1 MNGPHQIDSLDD
13 PRIEPFRDVR
23 DRDLRGRD
31 GLFMAESELV
41 LQRLLRQPER
51 LHALLLSPE
60 KFSRLEGA
68 LANLPDAVP
77 IYIADLELMGRIAGF
92 HVHRG
97 VLATGHRPSSEELD
111 ASTLLAGF
119 KNSNRCTL
127 LMATGITNVDNMGSL
142 FRNAAAF
149 GVDAVILNANCCDPL
164 YRKAIRVSMGHV
176 LGMPWAIAED
186 WVATLGL
193 LRTSLGMQVWAAECD
208 SRSVPATSIGQPDRL
223 AIVMGPEGSGLD
235 ERTLEACSSIVEIPM
250 SIGVPS
256 LNVATA
262 AAILLWERSR
272 VISEQRDQRSI
283 GC

>member
-1 MNGPHQIDSLDD
+1 
-13 PRIEPFRDVR
+13 
-23 DRDLRGRD
+23 
-31 GLFMAESELV
+31 
-41 LQRLLRQPER
+41 
-51 LHALLLSPE
+51 
-60 KFSRLEGA
+60 
-68 LANLPDAVP
+68 
-77 IYIADLELMGRIAGF
+77 ELMGRIAGF

-97 VLATGHRPSSEELD
+97 VLATGQRPSSEELN
-111 ASTLLAGF
+111 ASALLAGF

-149 GVDAVILNANCCDPL
+149 GVDAVILDANCCDPL
-164 YRKAIRVSMGHV
+164 YRKSIRVSMGHV

-186 WVATLGL
+186 WVETLGL

-235 ERTLEACSSIVEIPM
+235 ERTLEVCSSIVEIPM

-272 VISEQRDQRSI
+272 VISEQRDQGSI